1 MRFIIY
7 GAGKRGK
14 DESKA
19 VGKENVVAFLD
30 QDSSKIGTSYNGIP
44 ILDIMQAQEKIAEAA
59 VIITPIFGRKAIAAC
74 LQNCGIQNY
83 LFMQPFDQMLLYE
96 KENIFSM
103 ILEQYKGKKIG
114 IYGISA
120 GSILLY
126 EFLSK
131 RADMQVCM
139 ILDDVTDADQ
149 YDFLKKEIRILDL
162 EEALQFVDVV
172 VSTVFYPKKDI
183 RNTVTNM
190 ERDIIYLN
198 VQELFEN
205 NLRFCNPQIRQYK
218 NIHQQQRCFI
228 VATGPSLTAKDLDIL
243 HRHGEICISMNRIYN
258 IFTGTKWRPDYYV
271 IEDTIMIEDLR
282 REIAD
287 LELPV
292 KFVPSV
298 PASFWEQDNIKN
310 TIQYQLALLDN
321 GEGMPLFSSR
331 AENCI
336 YEGTTVTY
344 ACIQFAA
351 YMGFEEIYLLGVD
364 FNYSEDLYD
373 EKNHFQ
379 GYQNDKRV
387 RLNAVSPKRMEAA
400 YQCARRYAEENG
412 IYIYNATRGGK
423 LEVFERA
430 DFDTLF

>member
-162 EEALQFVDVV
+162 EEA
-172 VSTVFYPKKDI
+172 
-183 RNTVTNM
+183 
-190 ERDIIYLN
+190 
-198 VQELFEN
+198 
-205 NLRFCNPQIRQYK
+205 
-218 NIHQQQRCFI
+218 
-228 VATGPSLTAKDLDIL
+228 
-243 HRHGEICISMNRIYN
+243 
-258 IFTGTKWRPDYYV
+258 
-271 IEDTIMIEDLR
+271 
-282 REIAD
+282 
-287 LELPV
+287 
-292 KFVPSV
+292 
-298 PASFWEQDNIKN
+298 
-310 TIQYQLALLDN
+310 
-321 GEGMPLFSSR
+321 
-331 AENCI
+331 
-336 YEGTTVTY
+336 
-344 ACIQFAA
+344 
-351 YMGFEEIYLLGVD
+351 
-364 FNYSEDLYD
+364 
-373 EKNHFQ
+373 
-379 GYQNDKRV
+379 
-387 RLNAVSPKRMEAA
+387 
-400 YQCARRYAEENG
+400 
-412 IYIYNATRGGK
+412 
-423 LEVFERA
+423 
-430 DFDTLF
+430 